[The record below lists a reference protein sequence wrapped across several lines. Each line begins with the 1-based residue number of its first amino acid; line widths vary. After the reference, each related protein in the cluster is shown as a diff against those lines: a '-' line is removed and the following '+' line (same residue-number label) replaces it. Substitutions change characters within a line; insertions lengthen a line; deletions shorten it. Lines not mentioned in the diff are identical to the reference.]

1 MTRWAHV
8 HMVTIT
14 NPMDLHFLSLIQH
27 FCTCFSDSPEET
39 QDLSQSKHMKKKT
52 EKHTN
57 VNYSYLSITLKG
69 PKSVLFSTGREL
81 STAQLPAV
89 DTLVIITS
97 NMAKLPTTKGS
108 QEPVDPGPE
117 CRKCYFDNQ
126 GPGNAFR
133 VWFQSG
139 TVWDSQELEIITK
152 PRETEV
158 LNFMHI
164 QAERGVRERTNE
176 IWWIRGMEKDVKMSK
191 KVQRGW
197 RGDKPGRECEISK
210 ASFSLGSTCPSFHLW
225 CMSNR
230 TLSALISH
238 VKRLK
243 LL

>member
-1 MTRWAHV
+1 MSTWSPLL
-8 HMVTIT
+8 TQWPFT
-14 NPMDLHFLSLIQH
+14 SFLFYFTSA
-27 FCTCFSDSPEET
+27 CFSWKSSGNSRFKPEQTHT
-39 QDLSQSKHMKKKT
+39 QKKQT

-108 QEPVDPGPE
+108 QEPIDPGPE
-117 CRKCYFDNQ
+117 CRKCYFANLGQ
-126 GPGNAFR
+126 GNAFR

-139 TVWDSQELEIITK
+139 TVWDSQDLEIIIK

-158 LNFMHI
+158 LNIMHI
-164 QAERGVRERTNE
+164 QEKAGRGMRERTNE
-176 IWWIRGMEKDVKMSK
+176 IWWIRGMEKDVKMRI
-191 KVQRGW
+191 KVQQGW

-210 ASFSLGSTCPSFHLW
+210 ASFSLGSTLFISFHLW